1 MGCLQLHEQCSG
13 WTADR
18 SLKQTSSKEASLALS
33 IKMELRKTKTKNK
46 LTKVFLLI
54 YCLFYHCHKSTFDS
68 LESVAV
74 SAAIVSAASM
84 SGTSYITSWTF
95 FFFLMLLLDRVP
107 SNVIAPW
114 GTPIR
119 HEKKRKRK
127 ERKRK
132 KKLLSRKYWKN
143 NHRSL

>member
-74 SAAIVSAASM
+74 SAAIVSGRQCVCSQHEWYKLYYVM
-84 SGTSYITSWTF
+84 NF

-107 SNVIAPW
+107 SNVIAP
-114 GTPIR
+114 
-119 HEKKRKRK
+119 
-127 ERKRK
+127 
-132 KKLLSRKYWKN
+132 
-143 NHRSL
+143 